1 MDVKSLAKWSA
12 ADWINRGSS
21 ILASDPDL
29 AQKFISHGL
38 MLDPSIS
45 IGWFNLGIAKHQKRR
60 IQAAIRTY
68 QHALRQPHPP
78 LGAIHTNLS
87 QDLLLAGRFREGWSI
102 YEERLEDCNKHDHR
116 FFEDL
121 AGRFGQAQA
130 TRGLAITWC

>member
-68 QHALRQPHPP
+68 QHALRPTPTP
-78 LGAIHTNLS
+78 G
-87 QDLLLAGRFREGWSI
+87 
-102 YEERLEDCNKHDHR
+102 CNSHK
-116 FFEDL
+116 FESGSPASRPIPRRMVYL
-121 AGRFGQAQA
+121 
-130 TRGLAITWC
+130 